1 MNMND
6 NYLWDR
12 TGEPDAEV
20 QQLEELLGPLRYQP
34 RPLEIPASMTVRR
47 RRLFIPLA
55 IAAAIAL
62 LMIGGG
68 LWIRFASSTPGRMEQ
83 ADRGSQPAAAPGQG
97 LPASPES
104 AASSSQSQIQTPN
117 SPKLR
122 RVNQVLVALKPGRPI
137 QAPRQSPGPS
147 SAPALTETELA
158 QKEQVLIALRLVS
171 AKLNLAQRK
180 SQGLPQVNSIRNQH
194 KIG

>member
-1 MNMND
+1 MND

-20 QQLEELLGPLRYQP
+20 QQLEELLGPLGYQP
-34 RPLEIPASMTVRR
+34 RPLRIPATITIRR
-47 RRLFIPLA
+47 RRMFIPLA

-62 LMIGGG
+62 LMIGAG
-68 LWIRFASSTPGRMEQ
+68 LWIRFASSTPGRIEQ
-83 ADRGSQPAAAPGQG
+83 ANRGSQPSAVPGQG

-104 AASSSQSQIQTPN
+104 VATSPESKIQTPD
-117 SPKLR
+117 SPKR
-122 RVNQVLVALKPGRPI
+122 RSVSRGLVALKPRRAI
-137 QAPRQSPGPS
+137 HSPGSPGQS
-147 SAPALTETELA
+147 SAPALTEEELA

-180 SQGLPQVNSIRNQH
+180 AQGLPQVNSIRNQH